1 MIVIGSVGSV
11 RDGCGS
17 GGDHG
22 FTGITCFCGRLSSS
36 TLLLLLMVDWTE
48 CRATTAA
55 CISRHVVVVVVGGDD
70 DGEVCYL
77 VWKLLGM

>member
-1 MIVIGSVGSV
+1 
-11 RDGCGS
+11 
-17 GGDHG
+17 
-22 FTGITCFCGRLSSS
+22 
-36 TLLLLLMVDWTE
+36 MVDWTE

-70 DGEVCYL
+70 DGEVCYF